1 MKKPA
6 GIEAGFVLFLAI
18 IVSFVVIIKSDLG
31 RFGSVDKENR
41 RLRSESEEQDRA
53 SVYYKKRLLQL
64 KNMQVIELL
73 ARKNMGLVKKGETAY
88 KVILK

>member
-18 IVSFVVIIKSDLG
+18 IAAFIVIIKSDID
-31 RFGSVDKENR
+31 RSASVGAENK
-41 RLRSESEEQDRA
+41 RLRSESEEQDRD
-53 SVYYKKRLLQL
+53 SLYFKKRLVQL
-64 KNMQVIELL
+64 KDPRFIELL
-73 ARKNMGLVKKGETAY
+73 ARKNMGLIKKGETAY